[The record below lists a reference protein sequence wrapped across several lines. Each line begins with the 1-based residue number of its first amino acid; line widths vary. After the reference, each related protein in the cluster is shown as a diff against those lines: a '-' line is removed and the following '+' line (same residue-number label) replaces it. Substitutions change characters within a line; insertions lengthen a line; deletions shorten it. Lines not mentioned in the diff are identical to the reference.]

1 MNDERWYIKVTL
13 PSGDSYCV
21 YEDGPFTNAH
31 MEFQFAEAY
40 PAHVIEFKY
49 RRVIETVPFG
59 TVVRIVDCDADEFA
73 LPENLRRVI
82 NA

>member
-1 MNDERWYIKVTL
+1 MPTWSFSSRKPTR
-13 PSGDSYCV
+13 
-21 YEDGPFTNAH
+21 
-31 MEFQFAEAY
+31 QR
-40 PAHVIEFKY
+40 EFKY

-59 TVVRIVDCDADEFA
+59 TVVRIIDCDADEFA